1 MSCALFYAGASI
13 RACRSVGHHL
23 VALEEG
29 NELFSALLAPM
40 VRSPVVS
47 SPPMSEPIQRSQD
60 PDAMDI
66 VPTKIKK
73 RRACK

>member
-13 RACRSVGHHL
+13 RACRSVGRHL

-29 NELFSALLAPM
+29 NELFFALLAPM
-40 VRSPVVS
+40 VRFPAVS
-47 SPPMSEPIQRSQD
+47 SPPMSQPIQRSQD

-73 RRACK
+73 KHASK